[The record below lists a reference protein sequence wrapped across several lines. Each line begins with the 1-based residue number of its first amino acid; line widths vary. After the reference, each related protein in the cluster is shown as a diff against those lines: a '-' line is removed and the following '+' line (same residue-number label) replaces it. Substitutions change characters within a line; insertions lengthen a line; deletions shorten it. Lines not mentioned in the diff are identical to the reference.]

1 VNSLV
6 HLFHEGRVKDDMD
19 SKNMQYE
26 VEIFEMPPSFT
37 DLVCWVKKNFD
48 GYFALKER
56 FCSRK
61 GWTQRVLILL
71 CNEAH
76 WSHYKM
82 VVQGPNMILLVV
94 MVENGHMK
102 EELSSFMVLEAINAH
117 GGPCRGNT
125 EQYDFECSVDTGAT
139 SVYFNGSQ

>member
-1 VNSLV
+1 
-6 HLFHEGRVKDDMD
+6 MD

-26 VEIFEMPPSFT
+26 VEIFEMPPSFN
-37 DLVCWVKKNFD
+37 DLVCRVKKFD
-48 GYFALKER
+48 GDLALKER
-56 FCSRK
+56 FYSRK
-61 GWTQRVLILL
+61 GWTQCVLILL
-71 CNEAH
+71 CNEAN

-125 EQYDFECSVDTGAT
+125 EQYDFDCSVDSRAT
-139 SVYFNGSQ
+139 SVNSNGSQ